1 MVWVKKFKNTFFV
14 CLGCLLAYV
23 KIYVL
28 LFPPWAYVRQPHDHI
43 DWATSMRFASINT
56 TNPRKSWPFWIFCFK
71 KRIFFCFIPMKIRQ
85 SFWLSFPSE
94 LAGPDLS
101 WPRGQETWLISS
113 LDFRWSCYFYLQFN
127 QGTIGWTKLSNWFQ
141 PTEDFSSVLSRRWWC
156 SPGGVGVVDTR
167 WRWPHGYQMVSDR
180 YRQTVAI
187 SAIHQIVRKFSFQTI
202 KKIIQ

>member
-1 MVWVKKFKNTFFV
+1 MCFFLV
-14 CLGCLLAYV
+14 ISWLAKLPMNWLDLTSASFEA
-23 KIYVL
+23 KI
-28 LFPPWAYVRQPHDHI
+28 P
-43 DWATSMRFASINT
+43 
-56 TNPRKSWPFWIFCFK
+56 
-71 KRIFFCFIPMKIRQ
+71 
-85 SFWLSFPSE
+85 
-94 LAGPDLS
+94 
-101 WPRGQETWLISS
+101 WLIS

-187 SAIHQIVRKFSFQTI
+187 SAKFQISQKQGKFDLNAITTWPRRPLLESASNWNIAQYSTKFH
-202 KKIIQ
+202 